1 MQDILLFLSLYLYV
15 WIASPQA
22 ARNDG
27 KVVSLRAQR
36 GNPYFKKQKQYH

>member
-1 MQDILLFLSLYLYV
+1 MILTPSLRGRSPKQSRMQKK

-27 KVVSLRAQR
+27 VKFRPCNDEQ
-36 GNPYFKKQKQYH
+36 